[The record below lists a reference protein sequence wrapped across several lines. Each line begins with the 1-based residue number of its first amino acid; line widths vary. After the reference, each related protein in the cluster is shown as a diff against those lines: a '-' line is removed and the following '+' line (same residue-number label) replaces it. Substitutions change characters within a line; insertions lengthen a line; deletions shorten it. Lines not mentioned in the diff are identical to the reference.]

1 MKNDVMRGTRAPSC
15 FLSFLSLFLKN
26 EKRLLLWRLRT
37 KYGIIKR
44 PSGTMCYPSYNW
56 LNSCLTVWQTLRH
69 FGENDTFSVKA
80 GCKFLVASSFSAQF
94 TPLAR
99 PNYKHGWPRT
109 ASEAERQ
116 SICSK
121 KRTWC
126 CCYRR
131 WHYHLVV
138 VNQWQN
144 SGSTKK
150 PILMVQEIWTV
161 SFFLFFR
168 ELSVFCTWENG
179 FRTAQSLGEKFD
191 RKSPLPTNHNLHL
204 DCKSWQ
210 NLDKH
215 LCLYTVWPEFV
226 FRSSAF

>member
-1 MKNDVMRGTRAPSC
+1 MWCARHEHPL
-15 FLSFLSLFLKN
+15 LS
-26 EKRLLLWRLRT
+26 RLLEPVFEKWKEVAVLKVANKIWYHQ
-37 KYGIIKR
+37 KAKA
-44 PSGTMCYPSYNW
+44 TMCYPSFNW
-56 LNSCLTVWQTLRH
+56 LNPCLTGRQTLRH
-69 FGENDTFSVKA
+69 FGENDTFRAKA

-99 PNYKHGWPRT
+99 PNYKHGWPPT

-121 KRTWC
+121 KRTW

-144 SGSTKK
+144 SGSLPKSRYWWY
-150 PILMVQEIWTV
+150 IVEIWTV
-161 SFFLFFR
+161 SFFSFFR
-168 ELSVFCTWENG
+168 FFAHGKMVFALLKVLERNLIG
-179 FRTAQSLGEKFD
+179 KAPPSR
-191 RKSPLPTNHNLHL
+191 PTSYNLHL

>member
-1 MKNDVMRGTRAPSC
+1 MWCARHESTPC
-15 FLSFLSLFLKN
+15 FLGFLSLFLKN
-26 EKRLLLWRLRT
+26 EKRLLCWRLRT

-56 LNSCLTVWQTLRH
+56 LNSCLTVWQNLRH

-99 PNYKHGWPRT
+99 PNYKHGWPPT

-121 KRTWC
+121 KRTW

-144 SGSTKK
+144 SGSLPKK
-150 PILMVQEIWTV
+150 PILIVHCRNMNG
-161 SFFLFFR
+161 FFLFF
-168 ELSVFCTWENG
+168 LFFG
-179 FRTAQSLGEKFD
+179 F
-191 RKSPLPTNHNLHL
+191 LHMGKWFSHSS
-204 DCKSWQ
+204 KSWREI
-210 NLDKH
+210 
-215 LCLYTVWPEFV
+215 W
-226 FRSSAF
+226 